1 MLFKGKPCLSVQTR
15 GGRSGEKRSKLGHAG
30 LGLTGLGARG
40 ERFGGK
46 RSTFRLLKLGLTGL
60 ARTPLVQAEII

>member
-1 MLFKGKPCLSVQTR
+1 MLFKGKPCFIVQTR
-15 GGRSGEKRSKLGHAG
+15 GGRSGEKRSKLRLSG